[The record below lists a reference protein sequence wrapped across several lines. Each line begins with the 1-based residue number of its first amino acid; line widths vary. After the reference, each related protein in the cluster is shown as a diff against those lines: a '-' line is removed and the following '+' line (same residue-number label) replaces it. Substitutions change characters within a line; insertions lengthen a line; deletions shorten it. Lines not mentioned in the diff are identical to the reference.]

1 MDTFASHNVVA
12 TYLDAGQA
20 KEAVSALKNQH
31 FSDVEI
37 SFLSR
42 SDEAAVSKEV
52 VREEAEDLPVQVG
65 GRAAA
70 GGVAGGA
77 AGGLLGLIAGGAAF
91 AIPGVGPA
99 VGAGIWTA
107 TAAGATAGAT
117 AGGVAS
123 GLTKMWDERYKDAVH
138 EGGILVGV
146 HTDDPV
152 KVERASAL
160 LARQG
165 PERVDVFDESGK
177 PIARPET

>member
-31 FSDVEI
+31 FSDEEI

-42 SDEAAVSKEV
+42 SDETAVSKEV
-52 VREEAEDLPVQVG
+52 VREEAEELPAQVG
-65 GRAAA
+65 GRVAA
-70 GGVAGGA
+70 GGV

-146 HTDDPV
+146 HTDDRG
-152 KVERASAL
+152 KVERASTL

-177 PIARPET
+177 LIERPKR